1 MALKRKKKG
10 MRKKKVGGSKG
21 KYLKKFQ
28 KKKRNLI
35 TCKGQ
40 LFSHTHRDLFAV
52 GNETS
57 MQSLLCTPSL
67 SPNTFTN
74 PSFRLFLY
82 SDAKKNSISF
92 YDYLQYYAELSQ
104 PVLTNSGILEWK
116 LEYDFDSAYK
126 ESSLGTN
133 SLLDLLHKLENDTEL
148 YSLWRARFEV
158 LFSMDRLKYLCALSN
173 AARED
178 YLQCLQNKGEL
189 NM

>member
-92 YDYLQYYAELSQ
+92 YDYLQYYAELSRDFFGFFFSFFS
-104 PVLTNSGILEWK
+104 PHPTFPSILAAVEVVVVEAVAGGVMEVMAGVAGWRWRRRRGGGGGGIDSGVNSDG
-116 LEYDFDSAYK
+116 
-126 ESSLGTN
+126 
-133 SLLDLLHKLENDTEL
+133 
-148 YSLWRARFEV
+148 
-158 LFSMDRLKYLCALSN
+158 LFQSFFHRNTC
-173 AARED
+173 
-178 YLQCLQNKGEL
+178 
-189 NM
+189 